1 MREKIDLVIT
11 RHRGLVE
18 YLKEEGLIDD
28 SVQVVS
34 HATGEMVR
42 DKVVLGNLPFY
53 LAALAKKV
61 IVPVL
66 ELRPED
72 RGKDLT
78 KEQVRARLRGL
89 NAYIVVDLGS
99 IEEDEND

>member
-1 MREKIDLVIT
+1 MKQKIDIVIT

-28 SVQVVS
+28 GVQVVS

-42 DKVVLGNLPFY
+42 DKVILGNLPFY
-53 LAALAKKV
+53 LAAQAKKV

-78 KEQVRARLRGL
+78 KEQVRAKLRGL
-89 NAYIVVDLGS
+89 NAYIVVDLGP
-99 IEEDEND
+99 IEEDADD